1 MSISPPTVE
10 DPRIDGVEA
19 NARLTSAL
27 GIVLLPLLAVEGYTI
42 LDVHAMITLH
52 IFLGTLLLGPVLLKT
67 GSTLYRFARYYL
79 GENSYVRKGPPNVI
93 LRVLGPLVIISSL
106 ALLGTG
112 VGLIYAG
119 RGGGLLL
126 TAHKASFIIWF
137 GVMVIHVLGHIT
149 EAAFTTWREITH
161 ASRLRLLRIGAIVV
175 SLALGVGIAAA
186 VLPSAGSWT
195 HHDNRPGI
203 HQDR

>member
-1 MSISPPTVE
+1 MSTSPLTVE
-10 DPRIDGVEA
+10 DSRTDGAVG

-42 LDVHAMITLH
+42 LDVRGTITLH
-52 IFLGTLLLGPVLLKT
+52 IFLGTLLLGPILLKT
-67 GSTLYRFARYYL
+67 ASTLYRFTRYYL
-79 GENSYVRKGPPNVI
+79 GDASYVRKGPPNVI

-112 VGLIYAG
+112 IGLIYAS
-119 RGGGLLL
+119 RGGFLL

-149 EAAFTTWREITH
+149 EGAITTWQEITH
-161 ASRLRLLRIGAIVV
+161 ASRRRLIRVGAIVV

-195 HHDNRPGI
+195 HHDKRPGI
-203 HQDR
+203 NRDH